1 MALHYW
7 LQKWINNFWLV
18 TTRAKHGSCF
28 LHLVP
33 QIQPVQPNPA
43 VPQCRSAL
51 HHNTFFFPDFIP
63 LSQRNLPA
71 SFFISNYQYPI
82 SSGGSSSFS
91 SFAHD
96 LYHHHAHHAAAAA
109 AAADPYSG
117 SPLLGADVDPWQ
129 NYMAAAAGSAYSA
142 AHHRAG
148 KVS

>member
-1 MALHYW
+1 LYIKGCSI
-7 LQKWINNFWLV
+7 L
-18 TTRAKHGSCF
+18 
-28 LHLVP
+28 
-33 QIQPVQPNPA
+33 
-43 VPQCRSAL
+43 
-51 HHNTFFFPDFIP
+51 DFIP

-82 SSGGSSSFS
+82 STGGSSSFS

-129 NYMAAAAGSAYSA
+129 NYMAAAAGSAYTA

-148 KVS
+148 DNSGLFNSIYSVIPNACTTIIFKCLQYSYTRVSW